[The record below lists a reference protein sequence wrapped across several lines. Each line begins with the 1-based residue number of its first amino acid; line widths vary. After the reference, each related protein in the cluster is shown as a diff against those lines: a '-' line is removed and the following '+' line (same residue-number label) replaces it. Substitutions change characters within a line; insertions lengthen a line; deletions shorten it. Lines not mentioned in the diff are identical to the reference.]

1 MHVFSKVTSGYTES
15 QQVSQTMNNNSY
27 FDMETG
33 TVYFDFQYY
42 WNDDDKAKD
51 NKQTIHCYLQSP
63 LTPDEF

>member
-1 MHVFSKVTSGYTES
+1 
-15 QQVSQTMNNNSY
+15 MNNNSY

-33 TVYFDFQYY
+33 TIYFDFQYY